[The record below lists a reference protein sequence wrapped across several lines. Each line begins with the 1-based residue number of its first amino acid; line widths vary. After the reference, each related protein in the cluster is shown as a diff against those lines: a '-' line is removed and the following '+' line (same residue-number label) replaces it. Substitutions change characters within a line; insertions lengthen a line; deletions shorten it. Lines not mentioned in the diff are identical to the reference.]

1 MNTGLEQRRHDR
13 LVSLDQHWLR
23 SIGFTLALVGLVAA
37 ALGADWWS
45 TLSSLVTCAVGFGFF
60 YLFFPGGAHFG
71 MTVANFLALYA
82 CLFQFFRDANFPAAP
97 RPFVLGGVALPV
109 LAFLV
114 GCFLRRRQVFS
125 IIHARRIR
133 ELDHL
138 PRLTRWL
145 LAAMA
150 VGAASFALPRLELDP
165 QSQGIALLGAMTVIA
180 LFVILSVRDVVL
192 VMMDIAMVFEGVA
205 ARLDRLIMP
214 MMAFLTFYALIV
226 VVFACLYRIADL
238 TTLVPQFVVHSEPA
252 RIRFVDALYYSV
264 ATITTLGFGDIAP
277 SSLLV
282 RALTGLEVVSG
293 ILMLLFGFAEI
304 MRGVGPE
311 GEARRQN
318 DRHLHVSRHGQAKP
332 EERSQDRRE
341 DGVP

>member
-1 MNTGLEQRRHDR
+1 MRRLWAHRDHLLPLDR
-13 LVSLDQHWLR
+13 HWLR

-37 ALGADWWS
+37 ALGADWPS
-45 TLSSLVTCAVGFGFF
+45 TLSSLITCAVGFGFF
-60 YLFFPGGAHFG
+60 YLLFPGGAHFG

-109 LAFLV
+109 LAFLA
-114 GCFLRRRQVFS
+114 GCILHRSQVLS

-133 ELDHL
+133 QLQHL

-145 LAAMA
+145 LAALA

-165 QSQGIALLGAMTVIA
+165 YSQGVALLSAMTVIA

-192 VMMDIAMVFEGVA
+192 VMMDIAMVFESVA

-238 TTLVPQFVVHSEPA
+238 TTLVPQFVLHSEPA
-252 RIRFVDALYYSV
+252 RIRFVDALYYSI

-282 RALTGLEVVSG
+282 RALTAMEVVSG
-293 ILMLLFGFAEI
+293 ILMLLFGFSEI
-304 MRGVGPE
+304 MRGVGPDNE
-311 GEARRQN
+311 TRRESE
-318 DRHLHVSRHGQAKP
+318 RRLHVSRHGHKP
-332 EERSQDRRE
+332 PESE
-341 DGVP
+341 